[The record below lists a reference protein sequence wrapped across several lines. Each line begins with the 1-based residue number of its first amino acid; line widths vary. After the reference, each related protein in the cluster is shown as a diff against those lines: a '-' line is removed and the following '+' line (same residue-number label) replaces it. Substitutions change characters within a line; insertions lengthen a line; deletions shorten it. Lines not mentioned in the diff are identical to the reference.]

1 MTVTLN
7 FKPEVEAGLLAQAQA
22 SGMSVEEYV
31 LRVVEGTVLPAAKNR
46 LWPEE
51 RAAAFEAWSA
61 GHRPTPLLSDYAVSR
76 EAMYEG
82 REHRCVS
89 SLTRIFCCA
98 APNPITPSAP
108 KPLTPWRS
116 CYGKKTPSSATTKSK
131 ASRSMTRGSSPS

>member
-31 LRVVEGTVLPAAKNR
+31 LSVVEGTVLPAVKNR
-46 LWPEE
+46 LSPEE

-76 EAMYEG
+76 EAIYEG
-82 REHRCVS
+82 REH
-89 SLTRIFCCA
+89 
-98 APNPITPSAP
+98 
-108 KPLTPWRS
+108 
-116 CYGKKTPSSATTKSK
+116 
-131 ASRSMTRGSSPS
+131 